1 MPTEGVFVTGTISLI
16 GMQMYEW
23 TSAAELSFRKTV
35 AESAGIWVNHVRI
48 DSVATRQ
55 INRRRLL
62 ASYALDVEFV
72 VYAASIEVGNQI
84 NDAITSDVQS
94 GAFAVSARR
103 NGMSAVSE
111 TNYVNEGT
119 VMTSGSLPLRTS
131 LVSILLAAMVISA
144 SSS

>member
-1 MPTEGVFVTGTISLI
+1 
-16 GMQMYEW
+16 
-23 TSAAELSFRKTV
+23 
-35 AESAGIWVNHVRI
+35 VNHVRI

-94 GAFAVSARR
+94 GTFAVSARR
-103 NGMSAVSE
+103 NGLSAVSE
-111 TNYVNEGT
+111 TTYVNEGT
-119 VMTSGSLPLRTS
+119 VTTSGSLPLRSS